1 MILQTPL
8 FGFSGA
14 PYPVNDMN
22 DDPPII
28 VFFVV
33 AGDLVV
39 VVRGVVTGSSIKK
52 GLRKSMIKLSN

>member
-1 MILQTPL
+1 
-8 FGFSGA
+8 
-14 PYPVNDMN
+14 MN

-33 AGDLVV
+33 GGALVV